1 VVVEHESQPWDGSE
15 FKSLSNWDLGDD
27 DTGISEKARTPRCEC
42 SSCINFDTVKDNC
55 ISVTFGDY
63 DAIDPKETENL
74 SEHQYLLCMS
84 HMFGF
89 ILKDRAYGEFAK
101 HLVHGA
107 EAF

>member
-1 VVVEHESQPWDGSE
+1 VVVEHESQPWGGRE
-15 FKSLSNWDLGDD
+15 FNSLLFDWSSGRD
-27 DTGISEKARTPRCEC
+27 DTRIGEKARTPRCEC
-42 SSCINFDTVKDNC
+42 SSCTNFDTVKENC

-89 ILKDRAYGEFAK
+89 ILKDRAYGEFA
-101 HLVHGA
+101 
-107 EAF
+107 

>member
-1 VVVEHESQPWDGSE
+1 VVVEHESDPWDWND
-15 FKSLSNWDLGDD
+15 FDSLLKWDLGRD
-27 DTGISEKARTPRCEC
+27 DTGIGEKARTPRCEC
-42 SSCINFDTVKDNC
+42 SSCTNFDTLKENC

-89 ILKDRAYGEFAK
+89 ILKDRAYGEFA
-101 HLVHGA
+101 
-107 EAF
+107 

>member
-1 VVVEHESQPWDGSE
+1 VVVEHESEPWNWRDSNS
-15 FKSLSNWDLGDD
+15 SLRWALGRD
-27 DTGISEKARTPRCEC
+27 DTVIGEKARTPRCEC

-89 ILKDRAYGEFAK
+89 ILKDRAYGEFA
-101 HLVHGA
+101 
-107 EAF
+107 

>member
-15 FKSLSNWDLGDD
+15 FDLLFSWNLNLGD
-27 DTGISEKARTPRCEC
+27 THIGEKARTPRCEC
-42 SSCINFDTVKDNC
+42 SSCTNFDTVKENC
-55 ISVTFGDY
+55 ISVTFDDY

-89 ILKDRAYGEFAK
+89 VLKDRAYGEFA
-101 HLVHGA
+101 
-107 EAF
+107 